1 MPKANPISE
10 SLAMPGVRLCLGVTG
25 HRLSNAAYAANEAA
39 IAAAFA
45 DICDSAHR
53 AAQRMGDGEASV
65 RLHSLLALGADM
77 MAIDQALSRRWDVV
91 APLPFGIDLN
101 IAINCR
107 ATTRDDA
114 LAVMAGIQS
123 SDAGLDA
130 SATKMREVAK
140 RIKLFELAEQ
150 DALVADLFMATL
162 DAPDDMAAA
171 VAYRL
176 IASNRSATAG
186 RVMIEQSDLLIAIW
200 DGQSSGDVGG
210 TRHTMAVALEQQASV
225 ICIDAGD
232 PTNVRHLRGPDALEL
247 GGPIVDAD
255 GLDAIMVD
263 ALCPPDDD
271 QHRQAIKFHTE
282 RWHPR
287 SARRFHGYRRIEA
300 LFGGGERGRF
310 SHLRATYESPEGIAG
325 GSGAQLLVAARAV
338 PGCDGPFID
347 RLAQHILG
355 RFAWADGLSTYL
367 SDAYRSGMVANFLL
381 STMAIIV
388 GVTYLPFGDID
399 LKWPFAVAELSL
411 LMIIVAI
418 TVVGRKHRWHGRWF
432 ETRRVAEYLRHAPVL
447 LLLGVARSNGRWPR
461 GSGTRWPEIYARQTL
476 CDLGLPHA
484 VITQPYLRA
493 ALDTLLLRHVRTQ
506 RDYHRVK
513 AARLTRVH
521 HGLDRLAELLFVLAI
536 VSVTAFLALLGAG
549 TMGWIA
555 PGIPHDLSKLF
566 TFSGVVLPALGGA
579 FASIR
584 YFGDFERF
592 AAISEVTS
600 EKLDGLALRIEPLL
614 ADTALQLHYS
624 QVAGLAHIMDDIV
637 ISEIESW
644 QSVFAGKNIAVPV

>member
-1 MPKANPISE
+1 
-10 SLAMPGVRLCLGVTG
+10 MPGVHLCLGVTG
-25 HRLSNAAYAANEAA
+25 HRLSNAAYAANETG

-45 DICDSAHR
+45 GLCDSVDR
-53 AAQRMGDGEASV
+53 ATRRMGDGAASV

-77 MAIDQALSRRWDVV
+77 MVIDQALVRGWDVV

-114 LAVMAGIQS
+114 LAVMAGTIS
-123 SDAGLDA
+123 GDSDLDA
-130 SATKMREVAK
+130 RTAMMRGAAARV
-140 RIKLFELAEQ
+140 KLFELAEQ
-150 DALVADLFMATL
+150 DALVADLFMAML
-162 DAPDDMAAA
+162 DAPDDAAA
-171 VAYRL
+171 AAYRL
-176 IASNRSATAG
+176 IASNRSASAG

-200 DGQSSGDVGG
+200 DGQSSGDIGG
-210 TRHTMAVALEQQASV
+210 TRHTMATALEQQASV
-225 ICIDAGD
+225 IWIDAGD
-232 PTNVRHLRGPDALEL
+232 PATIRHLRGPDALEL
-247 GGPIVDAD
+247 GGPIVDAAA
-255 GLDAIMVD
+255 LDAIMFD

-271 QHRQAIKFHTE
+271 QHRQAITFHTE
-282 RWHPR
+282 RWHKR

-325 GSGAQLLVAARAV
+325 GSGAQLLVDARAV
-338 PGCDGPFID
+338 PGSDAAYID

-388 GVTYLPFGDID
+388 GVTYLPFGDIN
-399 LKWPFAVAELSL
+399 LKWPFAATELTL

-476 CDLGLPHA
+476 CDLGLPQ
-484 VITQPYLRA
+484 VVVTQAYLRA

-536 VSVTAFLALLGAG
+536 ASVTTFLILLGAG
-549 TMGWIA
+549 TAGWIA
-555 PGIPHDLSKLF
+555 PDIPHDLSKLF
-566 TFSGVVLPALGGA
+566 TFFGVVLPALGGA

-592 AAISEVTS
+592 AAISEVTA
-600 EKLDGLALRIEPLL
+600 EKLDGLSGRIEPLL
-614 ADTALQLHYS
+614 ADAALQLHYS